1 MSREL
6 EKALHQVRMQIAL
19 KTSQRERLEAE
30 IAQLRATEI
39 GIQNTLGQQVQAEI
53 AWTHLV
59 RTVINQAAGQPM
71 SAVEVRD
78 TLASWGY
85 TFSGIKNPLAFFNT
99 ILQRLAG
106 QDEVVRSD
114 TGRPFRFRRPNTV
127 SSVPRV

>member
-1 MSREL
+1 MTHEL
-6 EKALHQVRMQIAL
+6 EKALQHVRMQIAV
-19 KTSQRERLEAE
+19 KTGQCERLESE

-39 GIQNTLGQQVQAEI
+39 GIQNALGQQVQAEI
-53 AWTHLV
+53 AWTNLV
-59 RTVINQAAGQPM
+59 RTVINQAAGQAM

-85 TFSGIKNPLAFFNT
+85 TFSAIKNPLAFFNT
-99 ILQRLAG
+99 ILQRLAD

-127 SSVPRV
+127 SIVPRV